1 MAGNEDDDQQNWA
14 EPERVPQCLSSYL
27 RTCTIHN
34 FLGLQ
39 SELMLAKYILKNA
52 RNLQIMKIM
61 KWKKNCPHAQRPLQH
76 VNFYFIDNM
85 YVVQDKTAQ
94 GKV

>member
-1 MAGNEDDDQQNWA
+1 MAGIEDDDQQNWA
-14 EPERVPQCLSSYL
+14 EPERFPQCLSSYL

-52 RNLQIMKIM
+52 RNLQIMKIWNIRFHHEM
-61 KWKKNCPHAQRPLQH
+61 KRKLSTCPKASPTCQLL
-76 VNFYFIDNM
+76 FY
-85 YVVQDKTAQ
+85 
-94 GKV
+94 